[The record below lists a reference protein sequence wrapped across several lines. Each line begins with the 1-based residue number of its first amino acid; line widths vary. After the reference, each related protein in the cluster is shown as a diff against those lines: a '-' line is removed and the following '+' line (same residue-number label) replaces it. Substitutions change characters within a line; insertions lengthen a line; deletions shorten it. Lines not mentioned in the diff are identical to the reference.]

1 MKLSEVLNIGQREVI
16 SLVGGGGKT
25 TLMFALARELALTGK
40 HVVTT
45 TTTKLLASEPLFH
58 GSPLLILE
66 REEYRLMELVTA
78 GLTRFGYVTVASERL
93 SEQGR
98 LKGISPE
105 TVDKLAKLGRIPII
119 INEADGAAHRS
130 LKAPNASEPLIPEST
145 TLVIPIVGIDALG
158 APLCEEQV
166 FRCDIVSRITGLA
179 LGEIVSADA
188 IATLLTHPDGIAKGT
203 LATARIIP
211 FINKIDLNN
220 GLAKGR
226 LLAARILTKKHP
238 QIERVVL
245 GQVQADDPVAE
256 VIAVPGQCA
265 SPLQSQSNRHY
276 GLVNL

>member
-1 MKLSEVLNIGQREVI
+1 MRLREALNIGQHEVI

-25 TLMFALARELALTGK
+25 TLMFALARELASIRKNVL
-40 HVVTT
+40 TT
-45 TTTKLLASEPLFH
+45 TTTKILESEPWFY

-66 REEYRLMELVTA
+66 REDRRLMKLVTS

-93 SEQGR
+93 SEQGK
-98 LKGISPE
+98 LKGISPQ
-105 TVDKLAKLGRIPII
+105 TVDKLAKLVRIPFI
-119 INEADGAAHRS
+119 INEADGAAHKS

-145 TLVIPIVGIDALG
+145 TLVIAMVGIDALG
-158 APLCEEQV
+158 APLHEEQV

-188 IATLLTHPDGIAKGT
+188 IATLLTHPDGIAKGS

-226 LLAARILTKKHP
+226 LLAAKILARNHH
-238 QIERVVL
+238 QIERIVL
-245 GQVQADDPVAE
+245 GQAQADDPVAE
-256 VIAVPGQCA
+256 VIVAPGR
-265 SPLQSQSNRHY
+265 QSKS
-276 GLVNL
+276 LT